1 MRGRVLQFLDPIT
14 VFGQDLARFPVDQD
28 RPDRRFTPFGGKA
41 GLFQRPDHIWVA
53 SFLHGGRSVRCAPP
67 GNKDAETGKHN
78 PRSDCAKR
86 RRQGNAEMDNQQ
98 DTDGQR
104 IAKVMARAGL
114 CSRREA
120 ERWIAEGR
128 VTIDGETITTPA
140 VTVTA
145 ENQVTVDGKPLPTA
159 DRVRLWRYH
168 KPAGLLTTSNDPH
181 GRPTVFDDLP
191 RDLPR
196 LISVGRLDLN
206 SEGLLLFTNDG
217 ELARKLEHPLTGLPR
232 KYRIR
237 VYGVV
242 DPAKL
247 ESIDRGVTVDGV
259 KYGPIYA
266 ELERQQTSNAWITVI
281 LREGKNREVR
291 RVMEHLGYRVNR
303 LIRTG
308 YGMIALGD
316 MPRSAIEEVPAGV
329 VKKLLGER
337 HKGAKAKP
345 KPVKPGYKRTAAA
358 KARGRKS
365 ADADRRGKT

>member
-1 MRGRVLQFLDPIT
+1 M
-14 VFGQDLARFPVDQD
+14 
-28 RPDRRFTPFGGKA
+28 
-41 GLFQRPDHIWVA
+41 
-53 SFLHGGRSVRCAPP
+53 
-67 GNKDAETGKHN
+67 E
-78 PRSDCAKR
+78 
-86 RRQGNAEMDNQQ
+86 NQQ
-98 DTDGQR
+98 DSDAQR

-120 ERWIAEGR
+120 ERWIADGR
-128 VTIDGETITTPA
+128 VSIDGEIITTPA

-145 ENQVTVDGKPLPTA
+145 DSNVLVDGKPLPVA
-159 DRVRLWRYH
+159 DRARLWRYH
-168 KPAGLLTTSNDPH
+168 KPAGLLTTTNDPQ
-181 GRPTVFDDLP
+181 GRPTVFNDLP

-237 VYGVV
+237 VHGVV

-259 KYGPIYA
+259 NYGPIYA
-266 ELERQQTSNAWITVI
+266 ELERQQNSNAWVTVI

-303 LIRTG
+303 LIRVG

-316 MPRSAIEEVPAGV
+316 LPRSVIEEVPIGV
-329 VKKLLGER
+329 VKKLMGES

-345 KPVKPGYKRTAAA
+345 KPVKPGYKKKGVATKRSRAGKRPPA
-358 KARGRKS
+358 KQS
-365 ADADRRGKT
+365 PADK

>member
-1 MRGRVLQFLDPIT
+1 MENPQEK
-14 VFGQDLARFPVDQD
+14 Q
-28 RPDRRFTPFGGKA
+28 PD
-41 GLFQRPDHIWVA
+41 A
-53 SFLHGGRSVRCAPP
+53 SQS
-67 GNKDAETGKHN
+67 
-78 PRSDCAKR
+78 
-86 RRQGNAEMDNQQ
+86 

-128 VTIDGETITTPA
+128 VSIDGEVITTPA
-140 VTVTA
+140 VTVTP
-145 ENQVTVDGKPLPTA
+145 ESNVVVDGKPLPTP
-159 DRVRLWRYH
+159 DRARLWRYH
-168 KPAGLLTTSNDPH
+168 KPAGLLTTNNDPQ
-181 GRPTVFDDLP
+181 GRPTVFNDLP

-217 ELARKLEHPLTGLPR
+217 ELARKLEHPETGLPR

-237 VYGVV
+237 VHGVV
-242 DPAKL
+242 DQAKL
-247 ESIDRGVTVDGV
+247 DSIADGVTVEGV
-259 KYGPIYA
+259 RYGPIKT

-316 MPRSAIEEVPAGV
+316 LPRSAIEEVPIGV
-329 VKKLLGER
+329 VKKLMGES

-345 KPVKPGYKRTAAA
+345 KPVKPGYKRKAAAA
-358 KARGRKS
+358 KARGRNP
-365 ADADRRGKT
+365 AGADRRGKA

>member
-1 MRGRVLQFLDPIT
+1 MDSP
-14 VFGQDLARFPVDQD
+14 QDA
-28 RPDRRFTPFGGKA
+28 
-41 GLFQRPDHIWVA
+41 
-53 SFLHGGRSVRCAPP
+53 
-67 GNKDAETGKHN
+67 DA
-78 PRSDCAKR
+78 
-86 RRQGNAEMDNQQ
+86 
-98 DTDGQR
+98 QR

-128 VTIDGETITTPA
+128 VAIDGEVILSPA

-145 ENQVTVDGKPLPTA
+145 ENKVMVDGKLMPTA
-159 DRVRLWRYH
+159 DRARLWRYH
-168 KPAGLLTTSNDPH
+168 KPAGLLTTSNDPQ
-181 GRPTVFDDLP
+181 GRPTVYQDLP

-259 KYGPIYA
+259 EYGPIYA
-266 ELERQQTSNAWITVI
+266 ELERQQSSNAWITII

-308 YGMIALGD
+308 YGIIALGD
-316 MPRSAIEEVPAGV
+316 LPRSAIEEVPIGV
-329 VKKLLGER
+329 VKKLMGER

-345 KPVKPGYKRTAAA
+345 KPVKPGYKRKAAA
-358 KARGRKS
+358 NKS
-365 ADADRRGKT
+365 RSRTDAGADRRGKT